1 MQDKGQGFL
10 QDGTPML
17 WKWIRDKIVTLVG
30 VLGTCLVIVEI
41 GDRGK
46 EWGIIGE

>member
-10 QDGTPML
+10 QDGTSML
-17 WKWIRDKIVTLVG
+17 WKWIRDEIVTLVG
-30 VLGTCLVIVEI
+30 VLGIWPVIVEI
-41 GDRGK
+41 GDRGE